1 MTTTEGLVRVV
12 TAARTRDGSRATL
25 LPAGMRLT
33 QKDQSVSVD
42 PVDVTR
48 ESAWRDGRIVF
59 TGRCLSDVAAEM
71 NRYGSGR
78 LEVKEDAAHIAISG
92 VFDIDNADGLAEALE
107 QQGLVHVARSAD
119 RIVLTRGDQ
128 IIPGDCAVRG

>member
-1 MTTTEGLVRVV
+1 
-12 TAARTRDGSRATL
+12 
-25 LPAGMRLT
+25 
-33 QKDQSVSVD
+33 
-42 PVDVTR
+42 
-48 ESAWRDGRIVF
+48 
-59 TGRCLSDVAAEM
+59 M

>member
-1 MTTTEGLVRVV
+1 MILDADSAIRFAFSADKRAVALESGRAYFAVHKDKSRPFSVSVGKLTATAVGTAFDVSRLSGREQVTTTEGLVRVV
-12 TAARTRDGSRATL
+12 TAAATHNGSRATL

-59 TGRCLSDVAAEM
+59 TGTAACPTL
-71 NRYGSGR
+71 RR
-78 LEVKEDAAHIAISG
+78 K
-92 VFDIDNADGLAEALE
+92 
-107 QQGLVHVARSAD
+107 
-119 RIVLTRGDQ
+119 
-128 IIPGDCAVRG
+128 